1 MTKSKIVAIVGLG
14 NTNSEYIHAKI
25 KSEHFDEVWAINSM
39 SGVIYHDKCFMMD
52 PPSRFLDEI
61 YAGEQTDIMK
71 NRLET
76 KLDVPIFSCT
86 LDERCP
92 DVVTFPLE
100 EVLKKTG
107 FAYLN
112 NTVAYAIAFA
122 LWNKVGCLKMFGVD
136 FTYTGNLNFAEAGRG
151 CVEFWLSKCQNEGVS
166 VEVANSSTLLDTSI
180 PVEDKLYGYHRLDD
194 PKVIVHDDENKLRVF
209 NKSQIERGEQ
219 EQKVMYMDRYDSHL
233 KESKAGDP
241 NKW

>member
-1 MTKSKIVAIVGLG
+1 MRDL
-14 NTNSEYIHAKI
+14 NCY
-25 KSEHFDEVWAINSM
+25 
-39 SGVIYHDKCFMMD
+39 
-52 PPSRFLDEI
+52 
-61 YAGEQTDIMK
+61 
-71 NRLET
+71 
-76 KLDVPIFSCT
+76 
-86 LDERCP
+86 
-92 DVVTFPLE
+92 
-100 EVLKKTG
+100 
-107 FAYLN
+107 YLN

-151 CVEFWLSKCQNEGVS
+151 CVEFWLSKCQNEGML

-194 PKVIVHDDENKLRVF
+194 PKVIVHDNENKLRVF

-241 NKW
+241 KKW

>member
-1 MTKSKIVAIVGLG
+1 MKKILKTNEGPIYTCELDKRAPGL
-14 NTNSEYIHAKI
+14 
-25 KSEHFDEVWAINSM
+25 V
-39 SGVIYHDKCFMMD
+39 
-52 PPSRFLDEI
+52 L
-61 YAGEQTDIMK
+61 
-71 NRLET
+71 
-76 KLDVPIFSCT
+76 
-86 LDERCP
+86 
-92 DVVTFPLE
+92 FPVE
-100 EVLKKTG
+100 EVVRDLNCY
-107 FAYLN
+107 YLN

-151 CVEFWLSKCQNEGVS
+151 CVEFWLSKCQNEGML
-166 VEVANSSTLLDTSI
+166 VEIANSSTLLDTSI

-241 NKW
+241 KKW